1 MTTTPSQPRTPTEPR
16 TSGAP
21 RSTRTKTAAITALL
35 MIVAFLAG
43 YVPKHLEA
51 RRASEA
57 LAASNRELRL
67 ATLQRQLGLAS
78 HEAMR
83 NQYPAAAEAAHA
95 FFDGCRAAV
104 NELDLDD
111 RPRTRLALDAYASS
125 APEILTQLNLGNP
138 AMKEQLASLYITMH
152 GLLERKQ

>member
-1 MTTTPSQPRTPTEPR
+1 M
-16 TSGAP
+16 
-21 RSTRTKTAAITALL
+21 ITAVLV
-35 MIVAFLAG
+35 IVAFAAG
-43 YVPKHLEA
+43 YVPKDIEA
-51 RRASEA
+51 GRVTESLTAMD
-57 LAASNRELRL
+57 RELRL
-67 ATLQRQLGLAS
+67 ATLHRQLGLAS
-78 HEAMR
+78 HEANR
-83 NQYPAAAEAAHA
+83 NNYPAAASAAHA

-152 GLLERKQ
+152 GVIERKQ